1 MDLDR
6 VQTQKD
12 HTQKGRQTKNSK
24 QNPKK
29 TKRFKE
35 EIYLGYRKKG
45 YFIKDYKEKKDK
57 IVNVRLVNINKSI
70 IYARP

>member
-6 VQTQKD
+6 VQTQKG

-35 EIYLGYRKKG
+35 GVYLGYGKKG
-45 YFIKDYKEKKDK
+45 HFIKDYKEKKVRMVD
-57 IVNVRLVNINKSI
+57 VRLVNINKSI